1 MPSKKT
7 VSFPEQLAG
16 NIAEALV
23 SCQVLFPDRTAAPP
37 FFALLA
43 DTLGAMR
50 KDIRSGRTEHLLFE
64 PAEGTEP
71 DSVAYLNRLSGA
83 LPPKVYF
90 SSFFD
95 NAILDEL
102 SRRFPGADLSTFEEK
117 KEGGPS
123 DGAFCFRHAKRLAE
137 LLKDLIPEYVAAL
150 SAGHTPDEIRFSRLL
165 PSVSALVTGRSAFLR
180 LAGGAFGLEIRK
192 KTAAR
197 EPFSSG
203 RTFRHK
209 DGVFE
214 PVNLE
219 SIRKVDEFYGYHAAR
234 QTFLEHFGAFSAGKA
249 NLPLLIS
256 SLPGL
261 GKTQM
266 TISHTLH
273 YANLTL
279 ILPSPS
285 DIAEGLEALIRK
297 LAQYP
302 ARKFMLFFDDIDA
315 STTDWFYFRAN
326 VGGAFSLPP
335 NISITIASNQR
346 FPANISSRGRGFVYP
361 IFDEVRCKEMVADFL
376 LSLGMKDAP
385 DSLAAVIASDYV
397 EEFSQKKF
405 EELSPRT
412 LVRYLGTYRDNPAKR
427 KKMLESSREDIITE
441 PDALVFYQENL
452 KLMRSIYGDSVL
464 EELRQEAL
472 NHES

>member
-1 MPSKKT
+1 MNSDPA
-7 VSFPEQLAG
+7 FPVPLAE
-16 NIAEALV
+16 NITEALV
-23 SCQVLFPDRTAAPP
+23 SCQALFPDTAAAPP
-37 FFALLA
+37 FFVLLMR
-43 DTLGAMR
+43 TLAAMR
-50 KDIRSGRTEHLLFE
+50 EDIRSGRTKDLLFE
-64 PAEGTEP
+64 PCGKEEP
-71 DSVAYLNRLSGA
+71 DSVTLLNQLSGS
-83 LPPKVYF
+83 LPPNVYF
-90 SSFFD
+90 SSYFD
-95 NAILDEL
+95 NTVLDEL
-102 SRRFPGADLSTFEEK
+102 SRRFPAADISSFEEK
-117 KEGGPS
+117 KGSGPS

-137 LLKDLIPEYVAAL
+137 LFKTLIPEYAAAL
-150 SAGHTPDEIRFSRLL
+150 AAGHGPDELRFSRLL
-165 PSVSALVTGRSAFLR
+165 PSVSSLATGHSAFLR
-180 LAGGAFGLEIRK
+180 LAGGAFAMEIRK

-279 ILPSPS
+279 ILPSPE
-285 DIAEGLEALIRK
+285 DISVGLEALIRR

-326 VGGAFSLPP
+326 VGGTFSLPP

-412 LVRYLGTYRDNPAKR
+412 LVRYLGTYRSDPVKR
-427 KKMLESSREDIITE
+427 KKMLESSKEDIITE
-441 PDALVFYQENL
+441 PDAQVFYQENL
-452 KLMRSIYGDSVL
+452 KLMRSIYGESIL
-464 EELRQEAL
+464 EEFRQEVL
-472 NHES
+472 NHGS

>member
-1 MPSKKT
+1 MTPEA
-7 VSFPEQLAG
+7 VPFPEPLAR
-16 NIAEALV
+16 NIDEALV
-23 SCQVLFPDRTAAPP
+23 SCQILFPDASGTPP
-37 FFALLA
+37 FFALLMQ
-43 DTLGAMR
+43 TLGAMR
-50 KDIRSGRTEHLLFE
+50 EDIRAGRTANLLFE
-64 PAEGTEP
+64 PCGQEKP
-71 DSVAYLNRLSGA
+71 DSAALLNRLSGS
-83 LPPKVYF
+83 LPPKMSF
-90 SSFFD
+90 SSVFD

-102 SRRFPGADLSTFEEK
+102 SRRFPGADAVSFDEK
-117 KEGGPS
+117 KGNVPD

-137 LLKDLIPEYVAAL
+137 LLKTLIPEYVNAL
-150 SAGHTPDEIRFSRLL
+150 SFGRTPEEIRFSRLL
-165 PSVSALVTGRSAFLR
+165 PSVASLSTSRSMFLR
-180 LAGGAFGLEIRK
+180 LAGGAFGLEVRK

-214 PVNLE
+214 PVDME

-285 DIAEGLEALIRK
+285 DISEGLEALIRR

-376 LSLGMKDAP
+376 ISLGMKDAP

-412 LVRYLGTYRDNPAKR
+412 LVRYLGSYRDNPAKR
-427 KKMLESSREDIITE
+427 KKMLESSKEDIITE

-464 EELRQEAL
+464 EELRQEEL
-472 NHES
+472 NRES

>member
-1 MPSKKT
+1 MPSDQNF
-7 VSFPEQLAG
+7 SNPLADK
-16 NIAEALV
+16 IAEALV
-23 SCQVLFPDRTAAPP
+23 SCQALFPDSSAAPP
-37 FFALLA
+37 FFALLMR
-43 DTLGAMR
+43 TLASMR
-50 KDIRSGRTEHLLFE
+50 EDIRSGRTKDLLIE
-64 PAEGTEP
+64 PCGLEEP
-71 DSVAYLNRLSGA
+71 DSAALLNQLSGV
-83 LPPKVYF
+83 LPPNVYF

-95 NAILDEL
+95 NAVLDEL
-102 SRRFPGADLSTFEEK
+102 SRRFPGADIASFDEK
-117 KEGGPS
+117 KEGALS
-123 DGAFCFRHAKRLAE
+123 DGAFCFHHARRLAE
-137 LLKDLIPEYVAAL
+137 LFKTLIPDYVASL
-150 SAGHTPDEIRFSRLL
+150 SAGHTPEELRFSRLL
-165 PSVSALVTGRSAFLR
+165 PSVSALATGHSVFLR
-180 LAGGAFGLEIRK
+180 LAGGAFGLELRK
-192 KTAAR
+192 KKAAR

-234 QTFLEHFGAFSAGKA
+234 QTFLEHFGAFSSGKA

-285 DIAEGLEALIRK
+285 DISSGLESLIRR

-326 VGGAFSLPP
+326 VGGAFSLPS

-376 LSLGMKDAP
+376 LSLGMRDAP
-385 DSLAAVIASDYV
+385 DNLAAVIASDYV

-412 LVRYLGTYRDNPAKR
+412 LVRYLGTYRNDPVKR

-452 KLMRSIYGDSVL
+452 KLMRSIYGDSIL
-464 EELRQEAL
+464 EEFRQEAL

>member
-1 MPSKKT
+1 MSSDP
-7 VSFPEQLAG
+7 VSPDKLAE
-16 NIAEALV
+16 NITEALV
-23 SCQVLFPDRTAAPP
+23 SCQVLFPDSAAVPP
-37 FFALLA
+37 FFALLMR
-43 DTLGAMR
+43 TLAAMR
-50 KDIRSGRTEHLLFE
+50 DDVLSGRAKDILFE
-64 PAEGTEP
+64 PCGKEGP
-71 DSVAYLNRLSGA
+71 DSVALLNQLSGS
-83 LPPKVYF
+83 LPPDVYF
-90 SSFFD
+90 SSYFD
-95 NAILDEL
+95 NSVLDEL
-102 SRRFPGADLSTFEEK
+102 SRRFPAADISSFEEK
-117 KEGGPS
+117 KEAGRPS
-123 DGAFCFRHAKRLAE
+123 DGAFCFRHVRRLAE
-137 LLKDLIPEYVAAL
+137 LFKTLIPDYTAAL
-150 SAGHTPDEIRFSRLL
+150 AAGHSPEKLRFSRLL
-165 PSVSALVTGRSAFLR
+165 PSVSSLSTGRSAFLR
-180 LAGGAFGLEIRK
+180 LAGGAFAMEIRK
-192 KTAAR
+192 KTASR

-214 PVNLE
+214 PVDLE

-234 QTFLEHFGAFSAGKA
+234 QTFLEHFGAFSAGKS

-273 YANLTL
+273 YADLTL
-279 ILPSPS
+279 ILPSPE
-285 DIAEGLEALIRK
+285 DISVGLEALIRR

-326 VGGAFSLPP
+326 VGGTFSLPS

-412 LVRYLGTYRDNPAKR
+412 LVRYLGAYRNDPVKR
-427 KKMLESSREDIITE
+427 KKMLESSKEDIITE
-441 PDALVFYQENL
+441 PDAQVFYQENL
-452 KLMRSIYGDSVL
+452 KLMRSIYGDSIL
-464 EELRQEAL
+464 EEFRQEAL
-472 NHES
+472 DHGS